1 MVTLVNDQVRK
12 EIFACK
18 FEQEE
23 KTNDLSLL
31 PPCALNLNLHKTR
44 ANCIARIYKQAN
56 NLMRNLD
63 DPTCHGWDGNYQA
76 VWDENPFLEDLPELL
91 IEEEK
96 ADDDDAEE
104 LEFMSDDS
112 DYDDCYVQLKKLRY
126 VITA

>member
-31 PPCALNLNLHKTR
+31 PPCALNLNLHTTR

-63 DPTCHGWDGNYQA
+63 DPTCHGWDG
-76 VWDENPFLEDLPELL
+76 
-91 IEEEK
+91 K
-96 ADDDDAEE
+96 
-104 LEFMSDDS
+104 
-112 DYDDCYVQLKKLRY
+112 KKLTMMMPNLNLRVMI
-126 VITA
+126 VIMMIVTFS